1 MYKILL
7 VDDEYFPR
15 EALKASIPW
24 EEYGCT
30 VCGEAKN
37 GFDGIEKAMELK
49 PDIIL
54 TDINMPFMD
63 GLDMIMNLQKEQ
75 PRILYSIVTG
85 YSEFEYARRGME
97 LGVHH
102 FIVKPIDDKEMIK
115 TIQNMVEILDEN
127 HKKER
132 EYESLKFW
140 AEKNSEENRK
150 NFLDML
156 LMEEGG
162 ISESQFLFECEQ
174 LNLPMKQ
181 GGYIV
186 SCLKIDS
193 RTYVHLSQEEWQK
206 KVAQML
212 GNMRE
217 GWNFTVYYQGYGNL
231 FIIFSNL
238 TETDRMRN
246 VASELLQSMQIAMM
260 QEWVCTVMA
269 GIGRYCKTYH
279 EIVKSREE
287 AEASI
292 KEITV
297 SKLIT
302 EMLRYIHE
310 NYMNPDLS
318 LKEIA
323 EKLFVNYSYLS
334 TQFKKEMGMSAS
346 QYILRFRMTKAADAF
361 RSGKENMVEVAGIV
375 GYVDTKYFYRC
386 FKKEFGITPNQYI
399 EVLQKTRSSGEVF

>member
-24 EEYGCT
+24 NEYGCT

-75 PRILYSIVTG
+75 PGILYSIVTG

-132 EYESLKFW
+132 EYERLKFW